1 MIRLIPSSI
10 VVWSIL
16 IAIAIYYQIDLFD
29 IFLLTLTFFIFIL
42 FRYLVYG
49 NVPVNKIQQHTH
61 FRRFKIMLEK
71 TYPFDLVVFMVI
83 YNQIIFRA
91 ISIT

>member
-16 IAIAIYYQIDLFD
+16 IAIAIYYQSDLFD

-42 FRYLVYG
+42 FRYLAYG
-49 NVPVNKIQQHTH
+49 NVPINKIQQHTH
-61 FRRFKIMLEK
+61 FRRFKIVLEK
-71 TYPFDLVVFMVI
+71 IYPFDLVVFMVI